1 MAADPAQRRLYI
13 VMDGDGEPVK
23 AFWNEPRALAFIAG
37 CATPATYAVLSV
49 LLAAEEA
56 QDDA

>member
-13 VMDGDGEPVK
+13 VMDDRGEPVK
-23 AFWNEPRALAFIAG
+23 AFWSEPRALAFIAG
-37 CATPATYAVLSV
+37 SSSPAEYAVLSV

-56 QDDA
+56 PE